1 MSAWTTEE
9 LASVMRGHWRTRVR
23 ELGKMGSVV
32 LAETT
37 AVDLY
42 AQRMAAATFV
52 VSLYKRVQSYTY
64 ITCSTSAIV
73 ILKCIYLHQVVW

>member
-1 MSAWTTEE
+1 MFVRTTEE

-32 LAETT
+32 FTETT

-42 AQRMAAATFV
+42 ARRMAAATFV
-52 VSLYKRVQSYTY
+52 VSLYKRVQSC
-64 ITCSTSAIV
+64 ILCFARWLSSA
-73 ILKCIYLHQVVW
+73 LEL